1 MAISDGYL
9 GYMKVSVAEAKNKL
23 TQLLKAVEKG
33 QQITICRR
41 GVAIAEI
48 VRSSDSPRKL
58 PKLGTMRDKIIIH
71 DPNWANP
78 MTDEEFEA
86 FIDGRY

>member
-1 MAISDGYL
+1 
-9 GYMKVSVAEAKNKL
+9 MKVSVADAKNNLPK
-23 TQLLKAVEKG
+23 LLKAVENG
-33 QQITICRR
+33 EQVTICRR
-41 GVAIAEI
+41 GVAIAAI
-48 VRSSDSPRKL
+48 VRLSDTPRRV

-78 MTDEEFEA
+78 MTDDEFEA

>member
-1 MAISDGYL
+1 
-9 GYMKVSVAEAKNKL
+9 MKVSVAEAKNKL
-23 TQLLKAVEKG
+23 PKLLKAVENG
-33 QQITICRR
+33 EQVTICRR
-41 GVAIAEI
+41 GIAIAEI
-48 VRSSDSPRKL
+48 VRLSDAPQKV

-86 FIDGRY
+86 FIEGRY